1 MNRRGLLLG
10 SCLLLSAS
18 AALAQAP
25 AVDPLASLDGTDRSA
40 FRTIIRAQM
49 DAFLADDAERAF
61 SYASPGIQTRF
72 GNATNFLASV
82 AASYGPV
89 YRPQAVLFQEVI
101 AIAGQPAQRVLVQAP
116 DGGTVLAV
124 YPMERQSDGS
134 WRIDGCLLL
143 RSDAQML

>member
-1 MNRRGLLLG
+1 MNRRQLLCVAGLSLPV
-10 SCLLLSAS
+10 AS
-18 AALAQAP
+18 AMAQSPAP
-25 AVDPLASLDGTDRSA
+25 DPLDTLQDIDRSA

-72 GNATNFLASV
+72 GNAINFLASV
-82 AASYGPV
+82 AAAYQPV

-101 AIAGQPAQRVLVQAP
+101 AVAGQPAQQVLVQAP
-116 DGGTVLAV
+116 DGSTVMAV

-134 WRIDGCLLL
+134 WRIDGCFLS
-143 RSDAQML
+143 RSEAQML